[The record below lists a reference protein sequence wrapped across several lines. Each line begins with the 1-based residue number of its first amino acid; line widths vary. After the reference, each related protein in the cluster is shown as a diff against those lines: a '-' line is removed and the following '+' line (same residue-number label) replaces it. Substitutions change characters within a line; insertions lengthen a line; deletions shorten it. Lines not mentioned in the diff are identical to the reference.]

1 MSEETTSYE
10 VRKPRKVV
18 NTNRPS
24 EYTEVYCHDGPG
36 AGGMCHEY
44 SITRKPSDAEAY
56 DEYSTQAAEEPF
68 EGDRSIFTT
77 VGFQNG
83 PIQENG
89 VNGCHNEDLIL
100 IVLDRLR
107 GAQKG
112 DFSCRENAL
121 AITKLEE
128 ALLWLNYRTNTRV
141 YQKVEGKSEQH
152 DSP

>member
-1 MSEETTSYE
+1 MS
-10 VRKPRKVV
+10 RKIM
-18 NTNRPS
+18 NTNRPN
-24 EYTEVYCHDGPG
+24 EVTEVVCYDKPG

-44 SITRKPSDAEAY
+44 SVWTKPVE
-56 DEYSTQAAEEPF
+56 DETGNARVQEVAKIS
-68 EGDRSIFTT
+68 
-77 VGFQNG
+77 FQNG
-83 PIQENG
+83 PIKENG

-141 YQKVEGKSEQH
+141 HQDVEGENKQH
-152 DSP
+152 ESP